1 MASSSPKC
9 HDFAV
14 GLTMVESL
22 IVATLGA
29 ELIETFNNPDYRPP
43 PLPSVALELMTL
55 SNRDDSTID
64 RIVRLLEQDE
74 MLAGGVLRLIGS
86 PLYAA
91 RTRIRSLKEAV
102 VRLGVRTVRDLVFE
116 TALHQGVFSL
126 AEYSETI
133 EQIRR
138 HSTVTAYI
146 TRIICRHAKI
156 DEEHAFLC
164 GLLHDIG
171 FAGLLFAV
179 SHVEAEDSPP
189 LLQLWPD
196 IDRLHEQA
204 SRIVTELWQL
214 PPEIQEVVGHHHHLH
229 TGETS
234 RVAAAINLADQLS
247 ERFGASVV
255 GPVDENGVLLIG
267 DAVDE
272 FDLEVGRAELN
283 LSEPVLQRIIEE
295 AEIMV
300 PDILWL

>member
-1 MASSSPKC
+1 MA
-9 HDFAV
+9 
-14 GLTMVESL
+14 ESL

-29 ELIETFNNPDYRPP
+29 ELIETFNNPEYRPP
-43 PLPSVALELMTL
+43 PLPSVALELMSL
-55 SNRDDSTID
+55 SNRDDASIE

-74 MLAGGVLRLIGS
+74 MLAGGVMRLIGS
-86 PLYAA
+86 PLYAG
-91 RTRIRSLKEAV
+91 RSRIRTLKEAV

-116 TALHQGVFSL
+116 TALHQGVFGL
-126 AEYSETI
+126 VEYSETI

-146 TRIICRHAKI
+146 TRIICRHARV

-179 SHVEAEDSPP
+179 SHVEAEGSPP
-189 LLQLWPD
+189 LLALWSD
-196 IDRLHEQA
+196 IDQLHEGA
-204 SRIVTELWQL
+204 SRIITELWQL
-214 PPEIQEVVGHHHHLH
+214 PEEIQEVVGHHHHLH
-229 TGETS
+229 TGDTS

-255 GPVDENGVLLIG
+255 GPVDDAGNLLLG

-272 FDLEVGRAELN
+272 FDLEVSRGELQ
-283 LSEPVLQRIIEE
+283 LSDAAMKRIIED
-295 AEIMV
+295 AEVTV

>member
-1 MASSSPKC
+1 
-9 HDFAV
+9 
-14 GLTMVESL
+14 MVESL

-29 ELIETFNNPDYRPP
+29 ELVETFNDPNYRPP
-43 PLPSVALELMTL
+43 PLPSVALELMSLT
-55 SNRDDSTID
+55 NRDDSTID

-74 MLAGGVLRLIGS
+74 MLAGGLMRLIGS
-86 PLYAA
+86 PLYAGRSPI
-91 RTRIRSLKEAV
+91 RTLKEAV

-116 TALHQGVFSL
+116 TALSQGVFTL

-146 TRIICRHAKI
+146 ARIVCKHAKI
-156 DEEHAFLC
+156 DEENAFLC

-179 SHVEAEDSPP
+179 SNIEAEDSPP
-189 LLQLWPD
+189 LIQLWPD
-196 IDRLHEQA
+196 IDALHEQA
-204 SRIVTELWQL
+204 SRLVTQLWQL
-214 PPEIQEVVGHHHHLH
+214 PLDMQEVVGHHHHLH

-234 RVAAAINLADQLS
+234 RIAAAINIADQLS

-255 GPVDENGVLLIG
+255 GPVDANGNLIKG
-267 DAVDE
+267 DIVDE
-272 FDLEVGRAELN
+272 FDLEVSRAELK
-283 LSEPVLQRIIEE
+283 LSDATMDRIIEDAE
-295 AEIMV
+295 ATV